1 MSGRAARRLAH
12 GAIAAILILTFWACA
27 ISPTSPFQ
35 IATVPTAPR
44 QCPKAPSGPAAWTK
58 EPNYRQVLI
67 SAHNQNNLAPPKLT
81 LANLRLYQSG
91 KQLQIVYLQPQPVT
105 VGILVENSGSM
116 EPKLPQTRAA
126 LADFIRGLNPGDE
139 IFVDA
144 FSDRPFTLAELST
157 DHKVAI
163 DHLGM
168 MRAYGRTALYDVI
181 IQGLQTVSQGCNQR
195 KALVVLTDGMDTASS
210 SSLDQVTKDAQS
222 VKVPICSIGIGD
234 PTASSSGGR
243 WFISALPPCQAAV
256 RLSRPLSS
264 SPEQMT
270 RKESTR
276 KPSINCPH
284 GPLERLSSSRSEAKK
299 TRLNRQPPMSRGR
312 LAIST
317 PSDSWAM
324 ERLVS
329 YSSE

>member
-1 MSGRAARRLAH
+1 
-12 GAIAAILILTFWACA
+12 
-27 ISPTSPFQ
+27 
-35 IATVPTAPR
+35 
-44 QCPKAPSGPAAWTK
+44 
-58 EPNYRQVLI
+58 LI

-243 WFISALPPCQAAV
+243 SFYFGPPSLSGGRSFIPTPILLSGTNDEERVDTQTLHKLSARTAGETFFVAIGSQENSLKQTTTDVA
-256 RLSRPLSS
+256 
-264 SPEQMT
+264 
-270 RKESTR
+270 RKIGNQYTV
-276 KPSINCPH
+276 
-284 GPLERLSSSRSEAKK
+284 GFVGDG
-299 TRLNRQPPMSRGR
+299 T
-312 LAIST
+312 ISQLQFGVT
-317 PSDSWAM
+317 NQNG
-324 ERLVS
+324 VS
-329 YSSE
+329 LKIDMH